1 MHRWIPGILIL
12 SLTACMRPG
21 APSVPM
27 PSTSFARTATP
38 PMTSP
43 PLGTSADR
51 TMPSVPTSTPRPPTR
66 TPAPT
71 PTRTLIPPPPATPPA
86 PWPNGFGTDP
96 DWFSAFFP
104 TIDPNTKWWHAQVW
118 ENIARKFQGTT
129 WWTNGRRWIGPFPA
143 QVQEPLWVW
152 KDKDPVVCHT
162 WNPGFDPEWIERG
175 ASWFCVRIPEA
186 LGFRPVEDERSLFF
200 SPSVNPKTGLRPV
213 DCGPEGAICLEFADG

>member
-1 MHRWIPGILIL
+1 MLR
-12 SLTACMRPG
+12 S
-21 APSVPM
+21 
-27 PSTSFARTATP
+27 
-38 PMTSP
+38 
-43 PLGTSADR
+43 
-51 TMPSVPTSTPRPPTR
+51 
-66 TPAPT
+66 
-71 PTRTLIPPPPATPPA
+71 
-86 PWPNGFGTDP
+86 
-96 DWFSAFFP
+96 
-104 TIDPNTKWWHAQVW
+104 W

-152 KDKDPVVCHT
+152 KDKDPVVCYT

>member
-104 TIDPNTKWWHAQVW
+104 TIDPNTKWWHAQVLG
-118 ENIARKFQGTT
+118 EHRPEIPRNHMVDQRPAMDRPLPGPGAGTPLGLEGQGS
-129 WWTNGRRWIGPFPA
+129 G
-143 QVQEPLWVW
+143 
-152 KDKDPVVCHT
+152 
-162 WNPGFDPEWIERG
+162 
-175 ASWFCVRIPEA
+175 
-186 LGFRPVEDERSLFF
+186 
-200 SPSVNPKTGLRPV
+200 GLLHMESRV
-213 DCGPEGAICLEFADG
+213 